1 MPVDALLGYVLL
13 LVGFVF
19 FCNGMT
25 VLGKTGAKEVGVLNL
40 AVAILI
46 LIAAWHLHGLG
57 LTGATALISVFA
69 LIYFMVAGIF
79 IHGYDA
85 KGLGWYCLFATIV
98 FVWYGYHFYALTM
111 GPRECTSASSAG
123 RGLSLLCWLLV
134 FSMGKAL
141 APAVAWLF
149 IIESFVTLLI
159 PGMLLL
165 TEKWNPFTGGFASTS
180 RLVTLI

>member
-1 MPVDALLGYVLL
+1 MVVDLLLGYVLL

-40 AVAILI
+40 SVAVLI
-46 LIAAWHLHGLG
+46 LISAWQLHGQG
-57 LTGATALISVFA
+57 QTAATALISVFA

-85 KGLGWYCLFATIV
+85 KGLGWFCLFATIV
-98 FVWYGYHFYALTM
+98 FIWYGYHFFGLEAVIPGFKYYAFFCWAWALLT
-111 GPRECTSASSAG
+111 
-123 RGLSLLCWLLV
+123 LLCWLV

-149 IIESFVTLLI
+149 VIESFLTLLI
-159 PGMLLL
+159 PGMLIL
-165 TEKWNPFTGGFASTS
+165 TGKWTPVAAYAAS
-180 RLVTLI
+180 LAPQ

>member
-1 MPVDALLGYVLL
+1 MPVDLLLGYVLL

-57 LTGATALISVFA
+57 QTGATALVSVFA

-85 KGLGWYCLFATIV
+85 KGLGWYCLFATVV
-98 FVWYGYHFYALTM
+98 FIWYGYHFFGLEQVIPGFMYYAIF
-111 GPRECTSASSAG
+111 
-123 RGLSLLCWLLV
+123 CWAWALLV
-134 FSMGKAL
+134 FLAFLVFSLGKAL
-141 APAVAWLF
+141 GPAVAWLF
-149 IIESFVTLLI
+149 IIESILTLLI
-159 PGMLLL
+159 PGMLIL
-165 TEKWNPFTGGFASTS
+165 TQKWTPVANWLASQAPAG
-180 RLVTLI
+180 

>member
-1 MPVDALLGYVLL
+1 MAIDMLLGYVLL
-13 LVGFVF
+13 MVGFVF

-46 LIAAWHLHGLG
+46 LIAAWQLHTLQ
-57 LTGATALISVFA
+57 LTAATALVSVFA
-69 LIYFMVAGIF
+69 LIYFQVAGIF

-85 KGLGWYCLFATIV
+85 KGLGWYCLFATVV
-98 FVWYGYHFYALTM
+98 FIWYGYHFYTLEAAIPGMMYYAIFCWAWALLVFL
-111 GPRECTSASSAG
+111 AF
-123 RGLSLLCWLLV
+123 LV

-149 IIESFVTLLI
+149 LIESILTLLI

-165 TEKWNPFTGGFASTS
+165 TGKWGP
-180 RLVTLI
+180 VTAVSAAAGS